1 MPVVDYGSEYH
12 VPVLASRI
20 AETLLT
26 KPDGVYFDGTIGG
39 GGHAHLILDY
49 LSGRGFLLGADR
61 DTEALEY
68 ASKRLAHFRNFRL
81 FHATYDGIDHFL
93 AASGQTRLDGALL
106 DLGISSHQ
114 IDDDSRGFAFSGDTE
129 LDMRMDRDKQ
139 LTAAQIL
146 NTWPE
151 SDIADVLFHY
161 GEEVKSRGMAR
172 DIIAYRQE
180 KPFLKSDEFK
190 SIIAKFYFG
199 KARTKAWARNFQ
211 ALRIA
216 VNNELALLEQA
227 LDNTFRVLATGGIF
241 AVIAYHSLED
251 RIVKRKYKYWQATCV
266 CPPEL
271 PACRCDKQRVGR
283 ILKPFPAVPEADE
296 LDANSRS
303 RSARLRFI
311 QKL

>member
-20 AETLLT
+20 VETLLT

-161 GEEVKSRGMAR
+161 GEEVKSRG
-172 DIIAYRQE
+172 YGQ
-180 KPFLKSDEFK
+180 
-190 SIIAKFYFG
+190 G
-199 KARTKAWARNFQ
+199 
-211 ALRIA
+211 
-216 VNNELALLEQA
+216 
-227 LDNTFRVLATGGIF
+227 
-241 AVIAYHSLED
+241 
-251 RIVKRKYKYWQATCV
+251 
-266 CPPEL
+266 
-271 PACRCDKQRVGR
+271 
-283 ILKPFPAVPEADE
+283 
-296 LDANSRS
+296 
-303 RSARLRFI
+303 
-311 QKL
+311 